1 MLQKERI
8 ANPEELQLVR
18 FEQMLGNLRTA
29 SPGIVKEVNL
39 DKQTVT
45 VQLAIQGKIVD
56 QTGVAKWV
64 NMPLLTDV
72 PIIWPRAGGFSLTF
86 PVAVGD
92 ECLVVFGER
101 CIDSWWQSGGVQKPI
116 DDRQHDLSDA
126 FAIFGPTSQPRKLG
140 NVQANAVELRTD
152 SRSDYIS
159 LKDGSLD
166 INIVGAVTVKCG
178 TATVEA
184 QTTTVNSPSNTINGP
199 LTVTGLI
206 TGQGGMTISGG
217 SGAAVSGNMT
227 ITGGDVKAD
236 EISLKNH
243 RHTGDS
249 GGDTSPA
256 KV

>member
-1 MLQKERI
+1 M
-8 ANPEELQLVR
+8 
-18 FEQMLGNLRTA
+18 
-29 SPGIVKEVNL
+29 
-39 DKQTVT
+39 
-45 VQLAIQGKIVD
+45 
-56 QTGVAKWV
+56 
-64 NMPLLTDV
+64 
-72 PIIWPRAGGFSLTF
+72 
-86 PVAVGD
+86 
-92 ECLVVFGER
+92 
-101 CIDSWWQSGGVQKPI
+101 
-116 DDRQHDLSDA
+116 
-126 FAIFGPTSQPRKLG
+126 
-140 NVQANAVELRTD
+140 
-152 SRSDYIS
+152 
-159 LKDGSLD
+159 
-166 INIVGAVTVKCG
+166 CG

>member
-1 MLQKERI
+1 MLQNERV
-8 ANPEELQLVR
+8 ANPEELQQLR
-18 FEQMLGNLRTA
+18 IEQMLGNLRTA

-39 DKQTVT
+39 GKQTVT
-45 VQLAIQGKIVD
+45 VQLAIQGKMVD

-92 ECLVVFGER
+92 ECLVIFGER

-126 FAIFGPTSQPRKLG
+126 FAIFGPTSQPRKLQ
-140 NVQANAVELRTD
+140 NVQANVVELRTD

-159 LKDGSLD
+159 LKNGSLD
-166 INIVGAVTVKCG
+166 INIVGAVNVTCG
-178 TATVEA
+178 SATVEA
-184 QTTTVNSPSNTINGP
+184 QTTTVNCPSNTINGP
-199 LTVTGLI
+199 LKVTGLI
-206 TGQGGMTISGG
+206 TGQGGMTVSGG
-217 SGAAVSGNMT
+217 SGASVSGNLT
-227 ITGGDVKAD
+227 VTGGDVKAD
-236 EISLKNH
+236 EISLKKH

-249 GGDTSPA
+249 GGDTGPA